1 LSSQTHTPNTGDKYL
16 LVSGLFAVNRS
27 ERVTRHRLI
36 VIIVI
41 IIVPVPAEKK
51 NKYENFSKT
60 DADVDPFEKMMQ
72 ESGQRS
78 SSWTM
83 RRK

>member
-1 LSSQTHTPNTGDKYL
+1 
-16 LVSGLFAVNRS
+16 
-27 ERVTRHRLI
+27 VTWHRLI

-60 DADVDPFEKMMQ
+60 DADVDPFEKMNFK
-72 ESGQRS
+72 SPDKRS